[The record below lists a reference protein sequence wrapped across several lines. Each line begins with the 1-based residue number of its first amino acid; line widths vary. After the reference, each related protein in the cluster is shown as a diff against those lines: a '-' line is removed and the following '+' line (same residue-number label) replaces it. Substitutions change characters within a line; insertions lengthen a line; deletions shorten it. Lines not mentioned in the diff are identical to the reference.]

1 MTIEYDAYHKL
12 SLASIDIADPLPQV
26 VDIDALIKETI
37 QNVIEKVGNSWD
49 PIFACLSESDRS
61 YLQKR
66 LS

>member
-12 SLASIDIADPLPQV
+12 SLASIDINDPLPQIV
-26 VDIDALIKETI
+26 NTDALINETI
-37 QNVIEKVGNSWD
+37 QNIIGKVGNSWD
-49 PIFACLSESDRS
+49 PIFASLSESDRS